1 MAQKLRNEYMLTD
14 SEFKEFNNLIPEPDH
29 AWKFWGRVAHVRGLD
44 YRSIVSNG
52 ETFTALEKNCGAHF
66 CYPLKLKCKR
76 RPVYVDKV
84 PVEGLNQVG
93 VV

>member
-1 MAQKLRNEYMLTD
+1 MAQKLRKEYTLTD
-14 SEFKEFNNLIPEPDH
+14 PEFKEFWRLTPEPDV
-29 AWKFWGRVAHVRGLD
+29 AWKFWGRVAHARGLD

-76 RPVYVDKV
+76 RPVYADKV
-84 PVEGLNQVG
+84 PAEGLNQVG